1 VSDLQS
7 ALLPALTERND
18 VFIDGQW
25 RPATGTNR
33 MPVVDPSTEEV
44 IAEVPEAS
52 REDMDAAVGAARRA
66 FDRSGWASSD
76 PAVRAELLD
85 RIADGILKRLD
96 DFAALG
102 TAENG
107 HPAGGARARHQH
119 PATVFRYY
127 ADIARSYSFRSDR
140 RRLETDQGPS
150 RVVQEPVGVVAAIT
164 PWNGPNSTAAL
175 KVAPALAAGCTVVLK
190 PPAETPLGT
199 YLLAEVFHEAGVP
212 DGVINVAAADREVA
226 DSLVSHPGVDKVA
239 FTGSDATGKLI
250 ATAAAQ
256 TLKRVTLELGGKSAG
271 IVLPDAPLDRL
282 VASVPPAFTLNNGEA
297 CAAMTRMLVPRARA
311 EEIASAIA
319 AEVETLVVGD
329 PRDPG
334 TDIGPLA
341 FRAHYER
348 VRSILGQAEA
358 DGARIVTGGGRPG
371 RLEKGFYLAPTVITG
386 VGPGSAVA
394 QQEIFGPVLTV
405 IGYDTV
411 EEAVRI
417 ANGTDYGLSGAVFG
431 ADPAEVA
438 AVASRLRAG
447 SVHLNN
453 GFTVDIGIPFGGF
466 KASGYG
472 REFGPEGLDAY
483 VEQKATFLDGQPYR
497 R

>member
-1 VSDLQS
+1 MIEHEDL
-7 ALLPALTERND
+7 
-18 VFIDGQW
+18 FIDGSW
-25 RPATGTNR
+25 TVPADPE
-33 MPVVDPSTEEV
+33 PVDLEDPSREEV
-44 IAEVPEAS
+44 FARVGLA
-52 REDMDAAVGAARRA
+52 DKQAMNAAVAAARRA
-66 FDRSGWASSD
+66 FD
-76 PAVRAELLD
+76 
-85 RIADGILKRLD
+85 DGSWTGRPIKDRLD
-96 DFAALG
+96 YVVATGDYLSAHADEYGDLVVREIGLPVGFARGGLY
-102 TAENG
+102 TAAA
-107 HPAGGARARHQH
+107 HAAYWARNWE
-119 PATVFRYY
+119 
-127 ADIARSYSFRSDR
+127 SYPWSEER
-140 RRLETDQGPS
+140 QGVS
-150 RVVQEPVGVVAAIT
+150 GVHTRITREPVGVVAAIV
-164 PWNGPNSTAAL
+164 PWNAPVSLSAS
-175 KVAPALAAGCTVVLK
+175 KIVPALLAGCTVVLK
-190 PPAETPLGT
+190 PSPLNALSLRAFGDAARQVGLPPGVLNVVPAGP
-199 YLLAEVFHEAGVP
+199 
-212 DGVINVAAADREVA
+212 AASDA
-226 DSLVSHPGVDKVA
+226 LVRHPGVDKVA

-250 ATAAAQ
+250 AAAAAH